1 MNKLKLDLKSCYGIG
16 KLTHTLNFENTTNNR
31 HVSIIYAPN
40 GTMKSSLAKVF
51 KNYHNGKIEDRNIF
65 NEEPSCQIWFYD
77 ELITEK
83 DPKIL
88 VFDPF
93 KDNENINIDNVL
105 VSDEALQQQYAD
117 INKKVKELKD
127 NLFAAV
133 KKDIKVKRTFDFE
146 SNLLTDYGYS
156 KDDLFVCLKEMQDYL
171 ADPNFRIPVPDAL
184 LKYETLLDKKVTEYF
199 QNPEQA
205 DLIAQ
210 YEAQY
215 KALLKKS
222 NYLGSKGFDQVNLSN
237 INTALSTNRFFDING
252 KIILLGKD
260 GITKEFNSKEE
271 VDEFLQKE
279 KDRILASKE
288 LQSKFD
294 ELTAELD
301 KNAKMQAINEVF
313 KSCNELVNEY
323 ADIQMLKKKFWVTAF
338 ADYSN
343 QLDNLLAVMEDA
355 ASDIKKIVE
364 EAKTETRQWQIVID
378 EFQRRF
384 FMPFRISVANQ
395 HNVIINGDL
404 PSLSFTYVR
413 GNKKVS
419 TTEEIL
425 TREVLSFGEVRAL
438 KILNM
443 LFKIYAIQKKGEPY
457 LLVFDDIADS
467 FDYRNKYAIVEYI
480 RDLADIVDSNG
491 ERQFSILVLTHNFDF
506 YRTVAGRLGA
516 GYDQVYFA
524 SKDDDNKIDLRKGE
538 YLGNVFKYFGDK
550 IKQSTKP
557 SEGRLFIISSIPFVR
572 NIIEYRY
579 DDNNPDYLKM
589 TDLLHIKADTSKYT
603 LADIEKLFQIYWRN
617 DINFDKS
624 ILKQNYLDFLFS
636 VVDGIDDKEDVRIEN
651 KIALSI
657 AIRLKAELYMLRYV
671 LPQNMDSN
679 QTAELISS
687 FKNKYL
693 DNSEFV
699 EPIKILSKVSMMTP
713 ENIHMNSFMYEPILD
728 ISSKHLYQLYQDIKS
743 LK

>member
-16 KLTHTLNFENTTNNR
+16 ELKHTLNFENTINNR
-31 HVSIIYAPN
+31 NVSIIYAPN

-51 KNYHNGKIEDRNIF
+51 KNYHDGKIEDRNIF
-65 NEEPSCQIWFYD
+65 NEEPSCHIWFD
-77 ELITEK
+77 NEFITEEK
-83 DPKIL
+83 PKIL

-93 KDNENINIDNVL
+93 KDNEKINIDNVL

-146 SNLLTDYGYS
+146 STLLTDYGYS

-171 ADPNFRIPVPDAL
+171 ADPNFRIPVPNAL
-184 LKYETLLDKKVTEYF
+184 LRYETLLDKKVTEYF

-215 KALLKKS
+215 KALLEKS

-271 VDEFLQKE
+271 VDEFLQNE

-338 ADYSN
+338 ADYGN
-343 QLDNLLAVMEDA
+343 QLDNLLAVMEEA

-364 EAKTETRQWQIVID
+364 EAKTETRQWQLVID

-384 FMPFRISVANQ
+384 FMPFGISVANQ
-395 HNVIINGDL
+395 HNVIIN
-404 PSLSFTYVR
+404 
-413 GNKKVS
+413 
-419 TTEEIL
+419 EEIL

-624 ILKQNYLDFLFS
+624 ILQQNYLDFLFS

-728 ISSKHLYQLYQDIKS
+728 ISSRHLYKLYQEVKNLEKS
-743 LK
+743 SRGCGDENQN

>member
-1 MNKLKLDLKSCYGIG
+1 
-16 KLTHTLNFENTTNNR
+16 
-31 HVSIIYAPN
+31 
-40 GTMKSSLAKVF
+40 
-51 KNYHNGKIEDRNIF
+51 
-65 NEEPSCQIWFYD
+65 
-77 ELITEK
+77 
-83 DPKIL
+83 
-88 VFDPF
+88 
-93 KDNENINIDNVL
+93 
-105 VSDEALQQQYAD
+105 
-117 INKKVKELKD
+117 
-127 NLFAAV
+127 
-133 KKDIKVKRTFDFE
+133 
-146 SNLLTDYGYS
+146 
-156 KDDLFVCLKEMQDYL
+156 MQDYL
-171 ADPNFRIPVPDAL
+171 ADPNFRIPVPNAL
-184 LKYETLLDKKVTEYF
+184 LRYETLLDKKVTEYF

-215 KALLKKS
+215 KALLEKS

-271 VDEFLQKE
+271 VDEFLQNE

-338 ADYSN
+338 ADYDN
-343 QLDNLLAVMEDA
+343 QLDNLLTVMEEA

-384 FMPFRISVANQ
+384 FMPFGISVANQ

-419 TTEEIL
+419 TTEKIL

-443 LFKIYAIQKKGEPY
+443 LFKIYAIQKKEEPY

-550 IKQSTKP
+550 INQSSKAGK
-557 SEGRLFIISSIPFVR
+557 EGIFIISSIPFVR

-603 LADIEKLFQIYWRN
+603 LADIEKLFQMYWRN
-617 DINFDKS
+617 DISFNKS
-624 ILKQNYLDFLFS
+624 ILQQNYLDFLFS
-636 VVDGIDDKEDVRIEN
+636 VADSIKDNEDVKIED

-657 AIRLKAELYMLRYV
+657 AIRLKAEIYMLRYV
-671 LPQNMDSN
+671 TLQNVTNN
-679 QTAELISS
+679 QTAALISS
-687 FKNKYL
+687 FKNMYWG
-693 DNSEFV
+693 DSEFV

>member
-65 NEEPSCQIWFYD
+65 NEEPSCQIWFDD

-323 ADIQMLKKKFWVTAF
+323 ADIQMLKKKFWTTAF
-338 ADYSN
+338 ADYDN

-443 LFKIYAIQKKGEPY
+443 IFKIYAIQKKGEPY

-516 GYDQVYFA
+516 GYYQVYFA

-557 SEGRLFIISSIPFVR
+557 SEVRLFIISSIPFVR

>member
-16 KLTHTLNFENTTNNR
+16 ELKHTLNFENTINNR
-31 HVSIIYAPN
+31 NVSIIYAPN

-51 KNYHNGKIEDRNIF
+51 KNYHDGKIEDRNIF
-65 NEEPSCQIWFYD
+65 NEEPSCHIWFD
-77 ELITEK
+77 NEFITEEK
-83 DPKIL
+83 PKIL

-93 KDNENINIDNVL
+93 KDNEKINIDNVL

>member
-1 MNKLKLDLKSCYGIG
+1 M
-16 KLTHTLNFENTTNNR
+16 
-31 HVSIIYAPN
+31 
-40 GTMKSSLAKVF
+40 
-51 KNYHNGKIEDRNIF
+51 
-65 NEEPSCQIWFYD
+65 
-77 ELITEK
+77 
-83 DPKIL
+83 
-88 VFDPF
+88 
-93 KDNENINIDNVL
+93 
-105 VSDEALQQQYAD
+105 
-117 INKKVKELKD
+117 
-127 NLFAAV
+127 
-133 KKDIKVKRTFDFE
+133 
-146 SNLLTDYGYS
+146 LTDYGYS

-171 ADPNFRIPVPDAL
+171 ADPNFRIPVPNAL
-184 LKYETLLDKKVTEYF
+184 LRYETLLDKKVTEYF

-215 KALLKKS
+215 KALLEKS

-271 VDEFLQKE
+271 VDEFLQNE

-338 ADYSN
+338 ADYDN
-343 QLDNLLAVMEDA
+343 QLDNLLTVMEEA

-384 FMPFRISVANQ
+384 FMPFGISVANQ

-419 TTEEIL
+419 TTEKIL

-443 LFKIYAIQKKGEPY
+443 LFKIYAIQKKEEPY

-550 IKQSTKP
+550 INQSSKAGK
-557 SEGRLFIISSIPFVR
+557 EGIFIISSIPFVR

-603 LADIEKLFQIYWRN
+603 LADIEKLFQMYWRN
-617 DINFDKS
+617 DISFNKS
-624 ILKQNYLDFLFS
+624 ILQQNYLDFLFS
-636 VVDGIDDKEDVRIEN
+636 VADSIKDNEDVKIED

-657 AIRLKAELYMLRYV
+657 AIRLKAEIYMLRYV
-671 LPQNMDSN
+671 TLQNVTNN
-679 QTAELISS
+679 QTAALISS
-687 FKNKYL
+687 FKNMYWG
-693 DNSEFV
+693 DSEFV

>member
-579 DDNNPDYLKM
+579 YDNNPDYLKM

>member
-65 NEEPSCQIWFYD
+65 NEEPSCQIWFDD

>member
-1 MNKLKLDLKSCYGIG
+1 
-16 KLTHTLNFENTTNNR
+16 
-31 HVSIIYAPN
+31 
-40 GTMKSSLAKVF
+40 
-51 KNYHNGKIEDRNIF
+51 
-65 NEEPSCQIWFYD
+65 
-77 ELITEK
+77 
-83 DPKIL
+83 
-88 VFDPF
+88 
-93 KDNENINIDNVL
+93 
-105 VSDEALQQQYAD
+105 
-117 INKKVKELKD
+117 
-127 NLFAAV
+127 
-133 KKDIKVKRTFDFE
+133 
-146 SNLLTDYGYS
+146 
-156 KDDLFVCLKEMQDYL
+156 
-171 ADPNFRIPVPDAL
+171 
-184 LKYETLLDKKVTEYF
+184 
-199 QNPEQA
+199 
-205 DLIAQ
+205 
-210 YEAQY
+210 
-215 KALLKKS
+215 
-222 NYLGSKGFDQVNLSN
+222 
-237 INTALSTNRFFDING
+237 
-252 KIILLGKD
+252 
-260 GITKEFNSKEE
+260 
-271 VDEFLQKE
+271 
-279 KDRILASKE
+279 
-288 LQSKFD
+288 
-294 ELTAELD
+294 
-301 KNAKMQAINEVF
+301 
-313 KSCNELVNEY
+313 
-323 ADIQMLKKKFWVTAF
+323 MLKKKFWVTAF

>member
-65 NEEPSCQIWFYD
+65 NEEPSCQIWFDD

-146 SNLLTDYGYS
+146 STLLADYGYS

-323 ADIQMLKKKFWVTAF
+323 ADIQMLKKKFWTTAF
-338 ADYSN
+338 ADYDN
-343 QLDNLLAVMEDA
+343 QLDNLLAVMEEA

-364 EAKTETRQWQIVID
+364 EAKTETRQWQIVIE

-384 FMPFRISVANQ
+384 FMPFGISVANQ
-395 HNVIINGDL
+395 HNVIINGEY
-404 PSLSFTYVR
+404 PSLEFTYVR
-413 GNKKVS
+413 GKKMVS

-425 TREVLSFGEVRAL
+425 IRDVLSFGEVRAL

-443 LFKIYAIQKKGEPY
+443 LFKIYAIQKKKEHY

-506 YRTVAGRLGA
+506 YRTVAGRVGA

-524 SKDDDNKIDLRKGE
+524 SKDDDNKVDLRKGE

-550 IKQSTKP
+550 IKQPIKP

-589 TDLLHIKADTSKYT
+589 TDLLHIKADTLKHT